1 MDSGSAVNKSTAY
14 RRRMNVVSAYAKVRW
29 TAGGRME
36 KTSRN
41 EWLAWLDA
49 FGIGEARALQLVKE
63 SRKHPATQREDH
75 GNHSRAKGS
84 VPG

>member
-14 RRRMNVVSAYAKVRW
+14 RRRMNVVAAYAKVRW

-36 KTSRN
+36 KTSRK

-63 SRKHPATQREDH
+63 SRKHPATQTNPAPS
-75 GNHSRAKGS
+75 GAGA
-84 VPG
+84 